1 MKDDIERQRSEW
13 EELGDAMGGE
23 YLTRKE
29 FAILFSRDKDALKR
43 MGLATV
49 DELLRLISVTGD
61 ERLPMR
67 EVHAFRRSLEES
79 MREKELLEEEVTRA
93 AKPDLDAALVQVR
106 QCPLLLP
113 PLRAFLTTHHKKIS
127 IQGTNAPSFTS
138 KIPNLKPSTLNSRH
152 CGLQTVVDGCLKR
165 SLGESESKIMEAI
178 DRVEKASAS
187 RFRPGAKGGRGGKGG
202 GALSQQAKSPTSP
215 TSDGAHGSGYI
226 IRPHGSP

>member
-1 MKDDIERQRSEW
+1 VKDDIEKQRSEW

-29 FAILFSRDKDALKR
+29 FAIMFSRDKDALKR

-49 DELLRLISVTGD
+49 DELLRLISVTGE

-106 QCPLLLP
+106 LDLLHLP
-113 PLRAFLTTHHKKIS
+113 SSTVCVTILHK
-127 IQGTNAPSFTS
+127 QSFTNKSRS
-138 KIPNLKPSTLNSRH
+138 KGPKHL
-152 CGLQTVVDGCLKR
+152 
-165 SLGESESKIMEAI
+165 
-178 DRVEKASAS
+178 
-187 RFRPGAKGGRGGKGG
+187 PGF
-202 GALSQQAKSPTSP
+202 T
-215 TSDGAHGSGYI
+215 
-226 IRPHGSP
+226 